1 MVIFWCKVKLYAF
14 IYYDERDTLDLFTDN
29 TRAITDCDEYTL
41 YHLLGFYRTLNIY
54 IDLNLK
60 LYSNMASYIQTAKNE
75 EKTVLAA
82 CRI

>member
-41 YHLLGFYRTLNIY
+41 YHRLVTENKDILGFWKRGIILE
-54 IDLNLK
+54 LFGRAL
-60 LYSNMASYIQTAKNE
+60 
-75 EKTVLAA
+75 
-82 CRI
+82 